1 MKTTTTWAVL
11 GSVVIN
17 LALAFAVAAV
27 FSVTPRAQ
35 ATVVQATA
43 APAAREAMC
52 SHAPREVRPAAHEQ
66 GDSYLVAVRMGW
78 GAG

>member
-1 MKTTTTWAVL
+1 MKKTTTFAVL

-17 LALAFAVAAV
+17 LMLAMAVAAV

-35 ATVVQATA
+35 ATVAQSA
-43 APAAREAMC
+43 AAARDAICAHGAREA
-52 SHAPREVRPAAHEQ
+52 RPAVHEQ

>member
-1 MKTTTTWAVL
+1 MKKTTTWAVL

-17 LALAFAVAAV
+17 LGLALAVAAV

-35 ATVVQATA
+35 ATVAQSAT
-43 APAAREAMC
+43 PARDAICA
-52 SHAPREVRPAAHEQ
+52 HAPREVRPAVHEQ

>member
-1 MKTTTTWAVL
+1 M

-17 LALAFAVAAV
+17 LMLAFAVAAV

-35 ATVVQATA
+35 ATVAQASA
-43 APAAREAMC
+43 APTRAVC
-52 SHAPREVRPAAHEQ
+52 SHAAPREVRPAVHEQ

>member
-1 MKTTTTWAVL
+1 MKKTTTWAML

-17 LALAFAVAAV
+17 LMLALAVAAV

-35 ATVVQATA
+35 ATVAQSA
-43 APAAREAMC
+43 AVPARDAICA
-52 SHAPREVRPAAHEQ
+52 HAPREVRPAVHEQ

>member
-1 MKTTTTWAVL
+1 M

-17 LALAFAVAAV
+17 LMLGFAVAAV
-27 FSVTPRAQ
+27 FSVTPRAH
-35 ATVVQATA
+35 ATVAQASA
-43 APAAREAMC
+43 SPARAVC
-52 SHAPREVRPAAHEQ
+52 SHAPREVRPAVHEQ

>member
-1 MKTTTTWAVL
+1 MKKTTTWAVL
-11 GSVVIN
+11 GSMVIN
-17 LALAFAVAAV
+17 LMLAFAVAAV

-35 ATVVQATA
+35 ATVAQASA
-43 APAAREAMC
+43 APARAIC
-52 SHAPREVRPAAHEQ
+52 SHTAPREVSPAVHEQ